1 MFRLIFYYWIK
12 LERLGKL
19 YMDEGPFCIIAG
31 LFVKT
36 HCQFCLIANPEKVC
50 VNGPFLKRA
59 SVDGPF
65 FGYW

>member
-1 MFRLIFYYWIK
+1 
-12 LERLGKL
+12 
-19 YMDEGPFCIIAG
+19 MDKGPFCIIAG

-65 FGYW
+65 FGNW